1 MTPSRLLPRVTGS
14 AFLMCMVACG
24 SMLTVHAAPLYEQ
37 DFINNSGANAAVNT
51 VGWNAYLGS
60 TATVKSADAGGGGV
74 DRIGISY
81 LAGNPNTSNG
91 YLYTA
96 NTLTANQIFAATA
109 TFSSISPTTIT
120 WREGN
125 NNTGISVRLMVQ
137 VGGSWY
143 ATDQAFS
150 NTVAYSTATDFSNS
164 SSPDVMKSFNFTTT
178 ASSWRSVTLVPGSTL
193 SLGSV
198 LTSDLV
204 SSSITG
210 IGFFVQSPSTL
221 NVASRLDT
229 LVIVPEPQTP
239 ILIGL
244 GLIGRI
250 FFHRRGQ
257 FCR

>member
-1 MTPSRLLPRVTGS
+1 MTPSILLPRVTGS
-14 AFLMCMVACG
+14 AFLMCMAACG
-24 SMLTVHAAPLYEQ
+24 SMLTGHAAPLYEQ

-60 TATVKSADAGGGGV
+60 TATVKSADAGGGSV

-96 NTLTANQIFAATA
+96 NTLSANQIFAMTA
-109 TFSSISPTTIT
+109 TFTSIAPTTIT

-125 NNTGISVRLMVQ
+125 SSTGISVRLMVQ
-137 VGGSWY
+137 VGGNWF
-143 ATDQAFS
+143 ATDQTFS
-150 NTVAYSTATDFSNS
+150 NAVAYSTAADFSNS
-164 SSPDVMKSFNFTTT
+164 SSADVMKSFSFTTT
-178 ASSWRSVTLVPGSTL
+178 ASSWRNVTLVPGSTL
-193 SLGSV
+193 SLGAV
-198 LTSDLV
+198 LSTDLV

-239 ILIGL
+239 ILLGL
-244 GLIGRI
+244 GFALLLFGRHHP
-250 FFHRRGQ
+250 HRK
-257 FCR
+257 F